1 MTARLSSSIVSPA
14 SLAAPMRMEMFD
26 LFRRHY
32 DDVSLDTFL
41 HDLGEKEHVIVLR
54 DGAGALRG
62 FSTLRTYELA
72 VRGRDVRLLFSGDTI
87 IDESWWGEQ
96 ELGRAWS
103 ELAGRIAAAEPARPL
118 YWLLLSKGY
127 RTYLYLPFFFREFRP
142 CCGGDAFGFE
152 KAVIDAFASAKYGGD
167 YIPSRGVIAFRR
179 SPGRLRGDLAEV
191 SPHHLRNE
199 HVRFFLDT
207 NPGYRLGHELVCLA
221 RLDADNL
228 RGFART
234 CFLRG
239 EASAAVKEAAAG

>member
-14 SLAAPMRMEMFD
+14 SLAAPMRMEMFE

-32 DDVSLDTFL
+32 DDVGLDTFL
-41 HDLGEKEHVIVLR
+41 RDLGEKEHVIVLR
-54 DGAGALRG
+54 DRAGALRG
-62 FSTLRTYELA
+62 FSTLRTYDLA
-72 VRGRDVRLLFSGDTI
+72 VRGRAVRLLFSGDTI
-87 IDESWWGEQ
+87 IDEGCWGEQ

-103 ELAGRIAAAEPARPL
+103 ELAGRIRAEDPARAL

-127 RTYLYLPFFFREFRP
+127 RTYLYLPFFFRDFRP
-142 CCGGDAFGFE
+142 RCGGETFGFE
-152 KAVIDAFASAKYGGD
+152 KAVADAFASAKYGGD
-167 YIPSRGVIAFRR
+167 YVASRGTVAFRR
-179 SPGRLRGDLAEV
+179 PPGRLRADLADV
-191 SPHHLRNE
+191 APHHLRNE
-199 HVRFFLDT
+199 HVRFFLEA

-228 RGFART
+228 RGFARN